1 MRSNWVRLARA
12 SVAAALFAG
21 VCAPVFALPLGLGGP
36 NLGPVIRPVL
46 QPVQGTL
53 QGVTGDVRGTLGSTL
68 NVVRDS
74 VGRPRRTSLFE
85 KDLLGARVLKG
96 EILAL
101 SPSDA
106 GLAAA
111 QGLHFEVA
119 RQETIDS
126 LGLTV
131 AVLRVPDGMSASDA
145 LVAMRKA
152 DPNGSYDYDHIYN
165 PSGEASAS
173 PAPQTGPPQA
183 GKHAAIKIGMIDG
196 GIERRNRAFSD
207 ATLVAKNFAGDG
219 ESPPTVHG
227 TAVASLLVGADE
239 DGALSHATL
248 YAADVYG
255 GDAAGGAADDI
266 ARALGWLASNDVAV
280 ANISLAG
287 PPNAI
292 LEAATRAF
300 LKRGHVIVAAV
311 GNDGPAAPIE
321 YPAGY
326 AGVAGVTSV
335 DRDRNVQIDANRGDV
350 SFAALGV
357 DVRAAILNN
366 GHATMTGTS
375 FAAPSVAVRFAL
387 LMKRTDPAEANAAWD
402 ELKRAAIHLGAPGKD
417 PVFGYGFLEAADKS
431 ALIAAQ

>member
-1 MRSNWVRLARA
+1 MRSNWIGLARV
-12 SVAAALFAG
+12 SVAVALFAG
-21 VCAPVFALPLGLGGP
+21 VCASASALPLDLGGP
-36 NLGPVIRPVL
+36 NLGPVLRPVL
-46 QPVQGTL
+46 QPIQGTL

-85 KDLLGARVLKG
+85 KDLLGARVVKG

-111 QGLHFEVA
+111 QGMHFEVA

-173 PAPQTGPPQA
+173 SAPQTGPPQG

-255 GDAAGGAADDI
+255 GDAAGGAADEI
-266 ARALGWLASNDVAV
+266 ARSLGWLASNDVAV

-292 LEAATRAF
+292 LEAATKAF

-335 DRDRNVQIDANRGDV
+335 DRDRNVQIDANRGAV

-375 FAAPSVAVRFAL
+375 FAAPAIAVRFAL
-387 LMKRTDPAEANAAWD
+387 LMKRADPAEADAAWD
-402 ELKRAAIHLGAPGKD
+402 ELKRTAIHLGAPGKD

>member
-1 MRSNWVRLARA
+1 MRNNWARFA
-12 SVAAALFAG
+12 RTGVAAALFAG
-21 VCAPVFALPLGLGGP
+21 IGVPAFALPLGLGGP
-36 NLGPVIRPVL
+36 SLGPVLRPVL

-53 QGVTGDVRGTLGSTL
+53 QGVTGDVTGTVGSTL
-68 NVVRDS
+68 NVVRDQ
-74 VGRPRRTSLFE
+74 VGRPRRTSMFE
-85 KDLLGARVLKG
+85 KDLLGARVVKG

-111 QGLHFEVA
+111 QELHFEVA

-126 LGLTV
+126 LGLNVT
-131 AVLRVPDGMSASDA
+131 VLRVPDGMSASDA
-145 LVAMRKA
+145 LAALRKA
-152 DPNGSYDYDHIYN
+152 DPGGSYDYDHIYD
-165 PSGEASAS
+165 PSGEATAS
-173 PAPQTGPPQA
+173 TSPTTQTSTS
-183 GKHAAIKIGMIDG
+183 KRAAIKIGMIDG
-196 GIERRNRAFSD
+196 GLERRNRAFSD
-207 ATLVAKNFAGDG
+207 ATIVPKNFAGDG
-219 ESPPTVHG
+219 DSPATIHG
-227 TAVASLLVGADE
+227 TAVASLLVGDDE
-239 DGALSHATL
+239 EGALSHATL

-255 GDAAGGAADDI
+255 GDAAGGAADNI
-266 ARALGWLASNDVAV
+266 ARALGWLATNDVPV

-287 PPNAI
+287 PPNVI
-292 LEAATRAF
+292 LEAATKAF

-335 DRDRNVQIDANRGDV
+335 DRDRKIQIDADRGDV

-366 GHATMTGTS
+366 GRADMTGTS
-375 FAAPSVAVRFAL
+375 FAAPVVAVRFAV
-387 LMKRTDPAEANAAWD
+387 LMKRADPAEAAAAWD
-402 ELKRAAIHLGAPGKD
+402 QLKREAIHLGAPGRD
-417 PVFGYGFLEAADKS
+417 PVFGYGFLDAADKS